1 MLAPSGC
8 CSLAEYR
15 RRVPA
20 EGTAREPRR
29 RRSRLIRAGRG
40 QTVQPHG
47 IPREAGG
54 TGQSKTHAKVPGQRR
69 AEPPRRLASF
79 WGVCIRVRP
88 PPCLEGSRSVLRES
102 RSQRTARSSPSPL
115 PLSPPAQSILSTPA
129 PRTAAGAPLFGG
141 RTALPARLRGG
152 VEVQLADG
160 SKGPLGVAVQ
170 PRKMGAKC
178 TNALKLTRS
187 EHRAR
192 WVSAVHTWP
201 RPRRARGG
209 GAQVPLGAGLWG
221 PRAGKPWEGA
231 PWSRQRGTWDVG
243 PSWGSGA
250 PRTHPEPAL
259 ALAAAVGQL
268 HLAQGDGVDEPVDQL
283 LTDLLRG
290 AL

>member
-29 RRSRLIRAGRG
+29 QRSRLIRAGRE
-40 QTVQPHG
+40 QTVQTHRA
-47 IPREAGG
+47 PREAGG

-79 WGVCIRVRP
+79 WGVGIRVRP

-129 PRTAAGAPLFGG
+129 PRRAAGAPLFGG

-160 SKGPLGVAVQ
+160 SKGPLEVAVQ

-209 GAQVPLGAGLWG
+209 GAG
-221 PRAGKPWEGA
+221 PRSLWEQGCGA
-231 PWSRQRGTWDVG
+231 HGQESPGREPCGVAREARGTWALLGVLG
-243 PSWGSGA
+243 PPALTPSQRWPLLPPWGSC
-250 PRTHPEPAL
+250 T
-259 ALAAAVGQL
+259 
-268 HLAQGDGVDEPVDQL
+268 
-283 LTDLLRG
+283 LRREME
-290 AL
+290 